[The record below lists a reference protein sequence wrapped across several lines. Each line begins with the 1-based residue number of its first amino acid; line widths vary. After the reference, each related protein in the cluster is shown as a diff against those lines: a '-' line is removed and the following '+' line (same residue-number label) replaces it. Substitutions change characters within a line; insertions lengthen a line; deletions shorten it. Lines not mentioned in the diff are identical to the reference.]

1 MVLGALID
9 AGLSPGKFKKTL
21 YRLPIKG
28 FTLDIKNVKRAG
40 CRATKVAVKTTGR
53 VKPRTWKD
61 IEGII
66 KKSSLPKD
74 IKQKGLSIFKRL
86 FQAEARVHGEK
97 FDRIHLH
104 ELGAVDCLIDIF
116 GTLIGLDML
125 GVKEIYVSPLNL
137 GGGTVKSE
145 HGVLPVPAPAT
156 AELLKNVPVYSSDV
170 SFELTTPTGAVLM
183 SELADDFGPIPCM
196 EVSKIGTG
204 AGTRN
209 IKKQPNILRLFVGK
223 RVDYRL
229 KGGKSHED
237 IVSLRKIKYGKKS
250 SSRSTS
256 FCGTEGSEDTVVL
269 IETNIDDMNPQIY
282 EYVMERL
289 FQYGALDVFL
299 TQIIMKKSRP
309 GIKLSVLCGE
319 DKKDGLMKIILEETT
334 SIGVRFY
341 EAQRKML
348 RRTIESIDTKF
359 GKIRVKVSR
368 YGDRILKITPEY
380 EDCKRIAK
388 RLNVPLKEALKAVD
402 LSLKR

>member
-1 MVLGALID
+1 
-9 AGLSPGKFKKTL
+9 
-21 YRLPIKG
+21 
-28 FTLDIKNVKRAG
+28 
-40 CRATKVAVKTTGR
+40 
-53 VKPRTWKD
+53 
-61 IEGII
+61 
-66 KKSSLPKD
+66 
-74 IKQKGLSIFKRL
+74 
-86 FQAEARVHGEK
+86 
-97 FDRIHLH
+97 
-104 ELGAVDCLIDIF
+104 
-116 GTLIGLDML
+116 
-125 GVKEIYVSPLNL
+125 
-137 GGGTVKSE
+137 
-145 HGVLPVPAPAT
+145 
-156 AELLKNVPVYSSDV
+156 
-170 SFELTTPTGAVLM
+170 
-183 SELADDFGPIPCM
+183 
-196 EVSKIGTG
+196 
-204 AGTRN
+204 
-209 IKKQPNILRLFVGK
+209 LRLFVGK

-380 EDCKRIAK
+380 EDCKKIAK
-388 RLNVPLKEALKAVD
+388 QRAIPLKEVIKKVG
-402 LSLKR
+402 LSLKH